1 MSGIKTAKQIPVV
14 CRSIRKYRERLGI
27 EQKELARRVGVKP
40 NAVSNWETGFSK
52 PNIDLFLPICGA
64 LGITLYELFD
74 ADDPM
79 LRYSEREKLLLDKYR
94 SLSEGHKYA
103 VDKLAASLGYVESLE
118 ECPDITELTYFSRS
132 LAAGVGDP
140 TDFED
145 EGEPIYLYSS
155 ELVDSADCVFSVN
168 GDSMEPDFRDGDM
181 VLVQRFP
188 DCPRLSEGEIGAFI
202 VGNETYVKEYREDG
216 LHSLNAKYK
225 PMRFSDDESVFFI
238 GKVVGVLDPDDI
250 ASDEDVNRYFSLH
263 RPD

>member
-1 MSGIKTAKQIPVV
+1 MPYFNDRTTLWYDSPAEDWNCALPVGNG
-14 CRSIRKYRERLGI
+14 RIGGMIFGQPKH
-27 EQKELARRVGVKP
+27 
-40 NAVSNWETGFSK
+40 
-52 PNIDLFLPICGA
+52 
-64 LGITLYELFD
+64 
-74 ADDPM
+74 
-79 LRYSEREKLLLDKYR
+79 EK
-94 SLSEGHKYA
+94 
-103 VDKLAASLGYVESLE
+103 
-118 ECPDITELTYFSRS
+118 
-132 LAAGVGDP
+132 
-140 TDFED
+140 
-145 EGEPIYLYSS
+145 IYLYSS

-263 RPD
+263 RPN